1 MARKFLRDMRE
12 VDNMLHKV
20 LARYRKGKEPR
31 VPPGQGMLIGF
42 LMNNADKEIFQKDI
56 EAEFDIARSTVTATL
71 DSMER
76 KGYITRE
83 AVERDARLK
92 KISLTPKAVESHN
105 RIIAD
110 LEQLER
116 AMFKNISAEEADT
129 LFAIMDKIKEN
140 LSNLYSK
147 GGKSDGNQDNR

>member
-92 KISLTPKAVESHN
+92 KITLTQKAVESHI
-105 RIIAD
+105 RIVAD

-129 LFAIMDKIKEN
+129 LFAVMDKIKEN

>member
-92 KISLTPKAVESHN
+92 KITLTQKAVESHN
-105 RIIAD
+105 RIVAD
-110 LEQLER
+110 LEQLETI
-116 AMFKNISAEEADT
+116 MFTGVSCEEAET
-129 LFAIMDKIKEN
+129 LFNVMDKIKAN

>member
-83 AVERDARLK
+83 AVVRDARLK
-92 KISLTPKAVESHN
+92 KITLTQKAVESHN
-105 RIIAD
+105 RIVAD

-129 LFAIMDKIKEN
+129 LFAVMDKIKEN

>member
-42 LMNNADKEIFQKDI
+42 LMKNTDREIFQKDI

-92 KISLTPKAVESHN
+92 KITLTQKAVESHN
-105 RIIAD
+105 RIVAD

-129 LFAIMDKIKEN
+129 LFAVMDKIKEN

>member
-20 LARYRKGKEPR
+20 LAKYRKGKDPR
-31 VPPGQGMLIGF
+31 VTPGQGMLIGF
-42 LMNNADKEIFQKDI
+42 LMKNAGKEIFQKDI

-105 RIIAD
+105 RIVAD
-110 LEQLER
+110 LED
-116 AMFKNISAEEADT
+116 ISQEEADA
-129 LFAIMDKIKEN
+129 LFTVMDKIKEN
-140 LSNLYSK
+140 LSNIYSK
-147 GGKSDGNQDNR
+147 GGKSDGN

>member
-1 MARKFLRDMRE
+1 MTRKFLRDMRE
-12 VDNMLHKV
+12 VDNMLHKA
-20 LARYRKGKEPR
+20 LARYRKSKELR

-42 LMNNADKEIFQKDI
+42 LMKNAGKEIFQKDI
-56 EAEFDIARSTVTATL
+56 EAEFAIARSTVTATL

-83 AVERDARLK
+83 AVVRDARLK

-110 LEQLER
+110 LEQLETI
-116 AMFKNISAEEADT
+116 MFTGVSCEEAET
-129 LFAIMDKIKEN
+129 LFHVMDKIKAN

>member
-92 KISLTPKAVESHN
+92 KITLTQKAVESHN

-129 LFAIMDKIKEN
+129 LFAVMDKIKEN

>member
-92 KISLTPKAVESHN
+92 KITLTQKAVESHN
-105 RIIAD
+105 RIVAD

>member
-147 GGKSDGNQDNR
+147 GGKSDGN

>member
-92 KISLTPKAVESHN
+92 KITLTQKAVESHN
-105 RIIAD
+105 RIVAD

-140 LSNLYSK
+140 LCNLYSK

>member
-1 MARKFLRDMRE
+1 
-12 VDNMLHKV
+12 MLHKV

-129 LFAIMDKIKEN
+129 LFAVMDKIKEN

>member
-20 LARYRKGKEPR
+20 LAKYRKGKDPR
-31 VPPGQGMLIGF
+31 VTPGQGMLIGF
-42 LMNNADKEIFQKDI
+42 LMKNAGKEIFQKDI

-105 RIIAD
+105 RIVAD
-110 LEQLER
+110 LEQLES
-116 AMFKNISAEEADT
+116 AMFRDISQEEADA
-129 LFAIMDKIKEN
+129 LFTVMDKIKEN
-140 LSNLYSK
+140 LSNIYSK
-147 GGKSDGNQDNR
+147 GGKSDGN

>member
-83 AVERDARLK
+83 AVVRDARLK

>member
-20 LARYRKGKEPR
+20 LAKYRKGKDPR
-31 VPPGQGMLIGF
+31 VTPGQGMLIGF
-42 LMNNADKEIFQKDI
+42 LMKNAGKEIFQKDI

-105 RIIAD
+105 RIVAD
-110 LEQLER
+110 LEQLES
-116 AMFKNISAEEADT
+116 AMFRDISQEEADT
-129 LFAIMDKIKEN
+129 LFTVMDKIKEN
-140 LSNLYSK
+140 LSNIYSK
-147 GGKSDGNQDNR
+147 GGKSDGN

>member
-92 KISLTPKAVESHN
+92 KITLTQKAVESHN
-105 RIIAD
+105 RIVAD

-129 LFAIMDKIKEN
+129 LFAVMDKIKEN

>member
-20 LARYRKGKEPR
+20 LARYRKAKTPLL
-31 VPPGQGMLIGF
+31 PPGQGMLIGF
-42 LMNNADKEIFQKDI
+42 LMKNTDREIFQKDI

-76 KGYITRE
+76 KGYIVRE
-83 AVERDARLK
+83 AVKRDARLN
-92 KISLTPKAVESHN
+92 KITLTPKAVESHN
-105 RIIAD
+105 RIVAD

-116 AMFKNISAEEADT
+116 VMFKDISSDEADA
-129 LFAIMDKIKEN
+129 LFSAMDKIK
-140 LSNLYSK
+140 SNLYNIYSQ
-147 GGKSDGNQDNR
+147 GGKPDGN

>member
-1 MARKFLRDMRE
+1 MTRKFLRDMRE

-31 VPPGQGMLIGF
+31 VSPVQGMLIGF
-42 LMNNADKEIFQKDI
+42 LMRNGDKDIFQKDI
-56 EAEFDIARSTVTATL
+56 EAEFDVARSTVTATL

-105 RIIAD
+105 RIITD
-110 LEQLER
+110 LEQLETI
-116 AMFKNISAEEADT
+116 MFTGIADEEAET
-129 LFAIMDKIKEN
+129 LFNVMDKIKAN
-140 LSNLYSK
+140 LSNIYSK
-147 GGKSDGNQDNR
+147 GDKSDGN

>member
-92 KISLTPKAVESHN
+92 KITLTQKAVESHN
-105 RIIAD
+105 RIVAD

-129 LFAIMDKIKEN
+129 LFAVMDKIKAN

>member
-42 LMNNADKEIFQKDI
+42 LMKNADKEIFQKDI

-92 KISLTPKAVESHN
+92 KITLTQKAVESHN
-105 RIIAD
+105 RIVAD